1 MDEQELPPYA
11 AITELLEGANALIDG
26 AELQGLI
33 TGFLICQMRQPELD
47 GMAIIREQADVE
59 EAQLPLIDGLVQ
71 RLMPIVAAQLADQE
85 LRFQLFLPGDEV
97 AIEERVV
104 ALAKWSEG
112 FLFAISQQ
120 GEPANKEVAELLE
133 DFAAIAAMDVE
144 QLEGDQDEERNYI
157 EVGEFIR
164 IGVIFIYDDS
174 VLV

>member
-11 AITELLEGANALIDG
+11 AITALLEGANALIDG

-33 TGFLICQMRQPELD
+33 TGLLICQMRQPERD

-59 EAQLPLIDGLVQ
+59 EAQQPLVEGLVQ
-71 RLMPIVAAQLADQE
+71 RLMPIVAAHLADPE
-85 LRFQLFLPGDEV
+85 LGFQLLLPGDDIALED
-97 AIEERVV
+97 RVV
-104 ALAKWSEG
+104 ALAKWSQG
-112 FLFAISQQ
+112 FLFAMSQQ
-120 GEPANKEVAELLE
+120 GEPTNTEVAELFE

-144 QLEGDQDEERNYI
+144 HLEGESDEERNYI
-157 EVGEFIR
+157 EVVEFIR